1 MPMPRL
7 QIIALERPTRT
18 DPNTFRYGLWADVPA
33 ARQRFFAQDGL
44 VSAWLDALPAD
55 NTALASGA
63 VTEIVGTIQI
73 PPGAG
78 LAQIKTFLQSRHAA
92 FQDEITNNN
101 LWVRYGTTF
110 DGTTWV
116 DAGVP

>member
-1 MPMPRL
+1 MLMPRL
-7 QIIALERPTRT
+7 QIIALDRPTRT
-18 DPNTFRYGLWADVPA
+18 DPNSFRYVLWADVPVE
-33 ARQRFFAQDGL
+33 RQRFFAQPDA

-55 NTALASGA
+55 NAALASGA

-73 PPGAG
+73 PAGAG

-116 DAGVP
+116 DGGVA

>member
-1 MPMPRL
+1 MARL
-7 QIIALERPTRT
+7 QIIALDRPIRT
-18 DPNTFRYGLWADVPA
+18 DPNTFRYVLWADVPA
-33 ARQRFFAQDGL
+33 ARQRFFAHEGL
-44 VSAWLDALPAD
+44 ISAWADALPAD

-73 PPGAG
+73 PPNAT
-78 LAQIKTFLQSRHAA
+78 LAQIKTFLQTRHEA

-116 DAGVP
+116 DAGIP